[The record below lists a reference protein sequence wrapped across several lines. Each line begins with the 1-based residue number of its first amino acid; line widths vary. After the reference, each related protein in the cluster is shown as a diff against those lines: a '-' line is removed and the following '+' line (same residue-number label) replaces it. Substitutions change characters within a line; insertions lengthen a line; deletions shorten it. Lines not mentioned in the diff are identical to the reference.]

1 MVAIWLLYVAA
12 IYSQVAISL
21 VGVRLNVVA
30 EMLLKCRY
38 MLLGQR
44 QMQIFLHCG
53 IIRAFYA
60 LIVKFIDVYITN
72 VCRINISNSFI
83 NVYYYD

>member
-12 IYSQVAISL
+12 IYYQLTVYLA
-21 VGVRLNVVA
+21 GVRRNVVA

-53 IIRAFYA
+53 IIRGFYS
-60 LIVKFIDVYITN
+60 LIVQFIDVYITN
-72 VCRINISNSFI
+72 VSRTTFT
-83 NVYYYD
+83 